1 MTLSQLIKKLRKE
14 NRLTQTE
21 LAKRLNVAPTSVSA
35 WERGYNKP
43 LMDKL
48 VTMSKMFDVPIQDF
62 FEEEKREYKKEDN
75 GSNHSIQGGSYVAE
89 TSIKY
94 PVQTR
99 ELPLYGDIA
108 AGALAIVE
116 GIAAERLEYI
126 DVSTQLLG
134 KHSNADDLFVMKV
147 NGESMNKVIP
157 DDSYVICKPM
167 KLENIQDNDILIF
180 SHDNAYSMKRY
191 YEKDNVVIFSPE
203 STTNKYEEIEIPK
216 DTSNTLRVYAKVI
229 GYSVILD

>member
-1 MTLSQLIKKLRKE
+1 MTLSRLIKKLRKE
-14 NRLTQTE
+14 HRLTQTE
-21 LAKRLNVAPTSVSA
+21 LAKRLNVAPTTVSA
-35 WERGYNKP
+35 WEQGYNKP

-62 FEEEKREYKKEDN
+62 FKEEKKEEN
-75 GSNHSIQGGSYVAE
+75 GVNHSIQGGSYVAE
-89 TSIKY
+89 PSMKY

-167 KLENIQDNDILIF
+167 NLENIQGNDILIF

-191 YEKDNVVIFSPE
+191 YEQDDVVIFSPE